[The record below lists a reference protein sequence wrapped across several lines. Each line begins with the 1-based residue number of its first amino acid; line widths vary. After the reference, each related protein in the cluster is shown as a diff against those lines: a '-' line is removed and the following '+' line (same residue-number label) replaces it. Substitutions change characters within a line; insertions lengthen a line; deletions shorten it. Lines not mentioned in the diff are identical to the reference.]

1 MTATPKA
8 SQTLR
13 TGAAPDPAR
22 GTPGSAPVPQA
33 AARSSALAALRAN
46 WPEYLMEAWG
56 LGVLMLAGAAVA
68 AVMQAPGLGF
78 AHLAGP
84 FWQRLAGG
92 GTVAALAAL
101 LTYSR
106 WGRQSGAHFNPAT
119 TLTFFLMGK
128 VRPWDALFYVLF
140 QTLGAAAGLSAAAA
154 CFGDVLRMPPVDW
167 LATYPTGMRTTLPFA
182 AEFLASFGVM
192 SLILATGATLRAAR
206 YTGLAAAAATFL
218 LGLFDVSASAGFSL
232 NPARS
237 LVSAV
242 PSGHWDGFW
251 IYLVAPPAGM
261 ALAAFV
267 NRRVVPLPPMLCAKL
282 VHDNSTRCIH
292 CGFRPIRGE
301 DRGGENRGAALRAD
315 AAAPPQAGPP
325 PAAG

>member
-1 MTATPKA
+1 M
-8 SQTLR
+8 
-13 TGAAPDPAR
+13 
-22 GTPGSAPVPQA
+22 
-33 AARSSALAALRAN
+33 SSINSFLGGGPWRVAALAALRGN

-56 LGVLMLAGAAVA
+56 LGVLMLSGAAVA
-68 AVMQAPGLGF
+68 AITQAPGLGF

-84 FWQRLAGG
+84 FWLRLAGG
-92 GTVAALAAL
+92 GTVAAMAAL

-140 QTLGAAAGLSAAAA
+140 QTLGAAAGLCAAAA
-154 CFGDVLRMPPVDW
+154 CFGDILRMPPVDW
-167 LATYPTGMRTTLPFA
+167 LATYPTGMRTALPFI

-206 YTGLAAAAATFL
+206 YTGLAAVAATFL

-251 IYLVAPPAGM
+251 IYLLAPPAGM
-261 ALAAFV
+261 FLAAFV
-267 NRRVVPLPPMLCAKL
+267 NRRVLPLPPMLCAKL
-282 VHDNSTRCIH
+282 VHDGSTRCIH
-292 CGFRPIRGE
+292 CGFRPIR
-301 DRGGENRGAALRAD
+301 RENRETAFRVD
-315 AAAPPQAGPP
+315 AAAAPKVGPP
-325 PAAG
+325 PVAG